1 MRRIHTVA
9 VTAPCLLQEKI
20 MTYLIIKPRTHT
32 VAVTAVRVSHI
43 NFIFYLMRET
53 TLGRNHTVAVTATR
67 L

>member
-1 MRRIHTVA
+1 MRRSHTVA
-9 VTAPCLLQEKI
+9 VTTTCLLQENI
-20 MTYLIIKPRTHT
+20 MTYLIIKTQKPY

-43 NFIFYLMRET
+43 KFIFYLMRET